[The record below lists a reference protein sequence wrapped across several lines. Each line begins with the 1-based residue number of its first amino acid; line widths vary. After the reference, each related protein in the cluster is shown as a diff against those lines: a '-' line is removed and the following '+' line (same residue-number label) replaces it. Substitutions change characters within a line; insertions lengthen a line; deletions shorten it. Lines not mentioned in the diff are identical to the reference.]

1 MAEKEEKV
9 SKFKILSHTADLK
22 IKFFGKDKEELF
34 RNALLGMQSSLKVPS
49 ASSGQ
54 GEGKEETKE
63 RKMSLSSDNLES
75 LLVDFL
81 SEINYLNETK
91 KEIFKRIEFEE
102 LTNTKLKAKV
112 FSKKVKRFGL
122 IIKGI
127 SYHEL
132 EIKKKDGSWQGIVLF
147 DI

>member
-22 IKFFGKDKEELF
+22 IKFFGKNKEELF
-34 RNALLGMQSSLKVPS
+34 RNALLGMQSSLKS
-49 ASSGQ
+49 
-54 GEGKEETKE
+54 EDKEETKE
-63 RKMSLSSDNLES
+63 RKISLSSDNLES

-91 KEIFKRIEFEE
+91 KEIFKNIEFEE
-102 LTNTKLKAKV
+102 LTDKKLKAKV

-132 EIKKKDGSWQGIVLF
+132 EIKKKDGSWQGTVLF